1 MEILAEGQGAY
12 LPPDPDGFRAW
23 VRDNKPRTLVPKM
36 LNEHE
41 AIEKFVSDGDYV
53 AYDCNYFQRGPSSLI
68 REIIRQQ
75 KKDLWVC
82 GKFTY
87 VALALLVE
95 GGCATRADI
104 GFVGFGPWLSKAV
117 AAGRLQTYEYSN
129 VVMTYRLQAGA
140 QGLPFIG
147 VRSFG
152 GTEGFPQSGAKLVT
166 DPFSG
171 KPVVLLPALNPDV
184 SIIHVHQ
191 ADVYGN
197 ARVFGTGIS
206 HVDCALASKKV
217 IVSAEEIIETDEF
230 RRDPARTSIPTLRL
244 MRSFMRLSV
253 LIRGRSKDATP
264 PMSSTLSSVS
274 AGPCAAT
281 CNLTLKNG
289 CIVSIRTTRCW
300 KSVWGGKKSR
310 NYNAAKPFGRGIRY
324 DTGHTFCGTRAFDLC
339 RLAGH

>member
-230 RRDPARTSIPTLRL
+230 RRDPARTSIPHFT
-244 MRSFMRLSV
+244 V
-253 LIRGRSKDATP
+253 DA
-264 PMSSTLSSVS
+264 VVH
-274 AGPCAAT
+274 A
-281 CNLTLKNG
+281 
-289 CIVSIRTTRCW
+289 
-300 KSVWGGKKSR
+300 
-310 NYNAAKPFGRGIRY
+310 PFGAYPGTVQGRYASDVQHVVECFGWTMRGDLQPYLEKWVYSVDSHDEMLEKRVGWKKIQELQRRETIREGY
-324 DTGHTFCGTRAFDLC
+324 SI
-339 RLAGH
+339 

>member
-1 MEILAEGQGAY
+1 MEILAEGRGEY
-12 LPPDPDGFRAW
+12 FPPDPDGFRAW

-41 AIEKFVSDGDYV
+41 AIEQFVSDGDYL

-75 KKDLWVC
+75 KKDLWIC

-117 AAGRLQTYEYSN
+117 ATGRLQTYEYSN

-217 IVSAEEIIETDEF
+217 VVSAEEIIETDEF
-230 RRDPARTSIPTLRL
+230 RRDPARTSIPHFT
-244 MRSFMRLSV
+244 V
-253 LIRGRSKDATP
+253 DA
-264 PMSSTLSSVS
+264 VVH
-274 AGPCAAT
+274 A
-281 CNLTLKNG
+281 
-289 CIVSIRTTRCW
+289 
-300 KSVWGGKKSR
+300 
-310 NYNAAKPFGRGIRY
+310 PFGAYPGTVQGRYASDVSHVVECFGGTMRGDLQPYLEKWVYSVDSHDEMLEKRVGWKKLQELQRRETIREGY
-324 DTGHTFCGTRAFDLC
+324 SI
-339 RLAGH
+339 